1 MDPVRVDDPMSS
13 NLSRRST
20 VALMLAMALAA
31 IVGLVAWGPVGLV
44 PHMHHFVDE
53 GTWMGVPNGLNVLSH
68 LPLVPIGLW
77 GIWRVSRLR
86 WNEPLRWIWGWF
98 FVCQMLATLGGMFYH
113 LAPGDSAF
121 IWDQLPKSA
130 ACSLFAFAF
139 LAERIDR
146 RFGQPSA
153 IALALIACLLGGMWW
168 LYSLHHDGV
177 GDLRPL
183 IWLEMLPVLLVA
195 TGAWSLS
202 GYLLS
207 RRDWMRS
214 QISFVVAQTLDWSD
228 GGMFDLTHH
237 TIGGHSLRHLALAAC
252 VGWVAYRLG
261 QETVAPKQSTTAS
274 GAVVDSG
281 STLEAVS

>member
-1 MDPVRVDDPMSS
+1 MDHVHVDPVSS
-13 NLSRRST
+13 TLSRRAT
-20 VALMLAMALAA
+20 VALMVAMALAA
-31 IVGLVAWGPVGLV
+31 MVGLVAWGPVGLV

-53 GTWMGVPNGLNVLSH
+53 GTWMGVPNGINVLSH
-68 LPLVPIGLW
+68 VPLIPIGLW
-77 GIWRVSRLR
+77 GIWRVSRLPS
-86 WNEPLRWIWGWF
+86 NEPLRWIWGWF
-98 FVCQMLATLGGMFYH
+98 FLCQMLATLGGMFYH

-121 IWDQLPKSA
+121 IWDQVPKSA

-146 RFGQPSA
+146 RCGESPA
-153 IALALIACLLGGMWW
+153 IATALIASLLGGIWW

-195 TGAWSLS
+195 TGAWTLS
-202 GYLLS
+202 GHLLS
-207 RRDWMRS
+207 RQDWMRS
-214 QISFVVAQTLDWSD
+214 QISFVVAQTVDWTD
-228 GGMFDLTHH
+228 GAVFDLTHQA
-237 TIGGHSLRHLALAAC
+237 IGGHSVRHLALAAC

-261 QETVAPKQSTTAS
+261 QETVRPQKKTAS
-274 GAVVDSG
+274 EAVVES